1 MAELPANL
9 EVSRVETSPP
19 RADASASD
27 LIWSERYRLAALSR
41 QEWLGAFWGAV
52 IVVFLFV
59 LFHYLGNTVEDVN
72 SRSAFHWMV
81 ARWSDK
87 VSFGGADYSHGW
99 LIPLVSL
106 FVVWYRRKEI
116 LDAPRSVCNWGLAV
130 IVVALLMHWVGAKM
144 QQTRLSLAALIL
156 LLWGFPLYF
165 FGWQVARRLIFAVSY
180 LVFAIPLNFL
190 DVVSFRLRYFSSA
203 VATNLIN
210 ALGVAVR
217 RDGVR
222 LYAESGF
229 NFEVAD
235 PCSGLR
241 SLLAMTALTAVYAYF
256 TQRSFWKKW
265 ALFICSMPL
274 AVAGNIARIVT
285 VGLVAEAFGERVA
298 TGIYHDWS
306 GYIVF
311 TVAIL
316 LMVGVGSLLNLDYR
330 TFWRRWKAQWMAAP
344 HAA

>member
-1 MAELPANL
+1 MG
-9 EVSRVETSPP
+9 SRVEERKSAPEASSR
-19 RADASASD
+19 RAAERGATV
-27 LIWSERYRLAALSR
+27 IWSDRFRLAALSPA
-41 QEWLGAFWGAV
+41 EWTGVFWASV

-59 LFHYLGNTVEDVN
+59 LFHFLGNTVEDVN
-72 SRSAFHWMV
+72 SRSAFYWTV

-99 LIPLVSL
+99 LIPIVSL
-106 FVVWYRRKEI
+106 IVVWHRRKEI
-116 LDAPRSVCNWGLAV
+116 LAAPRAVCSAGLAV
-130 IVVALLMHWVGAKM
+130 IIVALMMHWLGAKM
-144 QQTRLSLAALIL
+144 QQTRLSLLALIL
-156 LLWGFPLYF
+156 LLWGFLLYF
-165 FGWQVARRLIFAVSY
+165 FGWQVARQLIFPAAY

-190 DVVSFRLRYFSSA
+190 DIVSFRLRYLSSA
-203 VATNLIN
+203 LAADLLNG
-210 ALGVAVR
+210 LGVAVR

-222 LYAESGF
+222 LFAASGF
-229 NFEVAD
+229 KFEIAD

-256 TQRSFWKKW
+256 TQRTLWRKW
-265 ALFICSMPL
+265 ALFMCSIPL

-298 TGIYHDWS
+298 TGLYHDWS

-316 LMVGVGSLLNLDYR
+316 LMVGVGSLLNLDYPSL
-330 TFWRRWKAQWMAAP
+330 WRRWKAQWMTP